1 MAQESDGIAD
11 AFDGQVRIA
20 LTVATQMAERFARLQ
35 EEHARTAQART
46 EQQTRELQ
54 ARFDAQ
60 KNAARASL
68 ALDKQTEWWSHAGVD
83 DIAAA
88 YETAEAWRAVDDD
101 IVRTSDRMRE
111 ELRSRYGVDV
121 DNLGAGPATD
131 RDAITRAEQDRSSA
145 AVIRGESVEDYAEA
159 ATLLAAADQL
169 DKQAEE
175 QDRERERQANA
186 ADEPTEGLSREELTG
201 KADVSRDDAA
211 AAYDSAERRDV
222 FAADMEKDGVDPELQ
237 KTRLVVDRDNATH
250 PSAAVATKPG
260 KQAKARTRTRP
271 RASTR
276 TRRPYTLSFGNW
288 LLLIMCK

>member
-1 MAQESDGIAD
+1 MAEESDGIAD

-20 LTVATQMAERFARLQ
+20 LTVATQMAERFARLR
-35 EEHARTAQART
+35 EELARTAQART

-54 ARFDAQ
+54 TRFDAQ

-68 ALDKQTEWWSHAGVD
+68 APDKQTEWWSHAGVD

-145 AVIRGESVEDYAEA
+145 AVIRDESVEDYAEA

-186 ADEPTEGLSREELTG
+186 ADEPAEGLSREELTG
-201 KADVSRDDAA
+201 KADVFRDDAA
-211 AAYDSAERRDV
+211 AAYDSAERRDA

-237 KTRLVVDRDNATH
+237 KTRLVADRDNATH